1 MAEFPIRI
9 PKVSMA
15 IHEAI
20 LLAPCVDDGQK
31 VEEEAPLFV
40 IETDK
45 VETEISSPTTG
56 VVRWTAAFGET
67 YAVGTQVGF
76 IETDDD

>member
-15 IHEAI
+15 IHEAV
-20 LLAPCVDDGQK
+20 LVAPCVEDGRK
-31 VEEEAPLFV
+31 VEEDAPLFV

-45 VETEISSPTTG
+45 VETEISSPAAG
-56 VVRWTAAFGET
+56 IVHWTAGFGET
-67 YAVGTQVGF
+67 YGVGTQVGF
-76 IETDDD
+76 IETDD